1 MSASSTSTGPSAGP
15 SGAGPARLAVG
26 IAAYTLLFLAALGT
40 GVVGGVYAG
49 WLGWLWMTGLVG
61 QALALITLAVVLAA
75 LYAAVRG
82 VHRATGGPLGPLLCT
97 IGWVLAQMVLV
108 GVGANGDVVF
118 SAAGVN
124 YLYLLGG
131 VGAVMFG
138 LLSTTRA
145 AAR

>member
-1 MSASSTSTGPSAGP
+1 VSASSTSPETT
-15 SGAGPARLAVG
+15 GAGPAQLAVG

-49 WLGWLWMTGLVG
+49 WLAWLWMTGSVG
-61 QALALITLAVVLAA
+61 RALALITLAVVLAG

-82 VHRATGGPLGPLLCT
+82 LYRATGGPLGPLLCT
-97 IGWVLAQMVLV
+97 IGWILAQMVLV

-118 SAAGVN
+118 SGAGIN
-124 YLYLLGG
+124 YLYLFGG
-131 VGAVMFG
+131 VAAVMFG

-145 AAR
+145 AAG